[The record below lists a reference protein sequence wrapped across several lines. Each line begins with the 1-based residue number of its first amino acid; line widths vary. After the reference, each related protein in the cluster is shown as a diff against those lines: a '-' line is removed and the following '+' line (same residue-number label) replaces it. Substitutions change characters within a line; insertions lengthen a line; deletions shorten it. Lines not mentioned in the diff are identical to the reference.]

1 MQQWH
6 VDYKSALD
14 WQKGRFNHTKRERVT
29 ITTLL
34 IELKIAI
41 LQIELAVGN
50 SAALIIEHISDQH
63 AR

>member
-41 LQIELAVGN
+41 FQIELSVGK
-50 SAALIIEHISDQH
+50 AALIIEHISDQH
-63 AR
+63 TR